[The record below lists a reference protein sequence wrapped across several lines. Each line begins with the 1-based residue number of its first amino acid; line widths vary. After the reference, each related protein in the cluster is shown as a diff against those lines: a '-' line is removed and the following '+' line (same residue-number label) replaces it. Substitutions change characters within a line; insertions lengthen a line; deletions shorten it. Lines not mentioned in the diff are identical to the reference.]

1 MDADGTGRVQLT
13 HNRAMDYHAAWSP
26 DGTRIAFNR
35 EVDHR
40 QDLWVI
46 NPDGS
51 DPTNLTPG
59 LLLGGSPSWSPD
71 GTKMAFVRNR
81 EIYVMDADGSDVV
94 QLTTNTWRDT
104 SPAWSPDGTLIAFY
118 SDRYGAADIWFK
130 SASGGGLTRV
140 TDTPRKSEFDPD
152 WQPLVP

>member
-1 MDADGTGRVQLT
+1 MPTEQGRVQLT

-26 DGTRIAFNR
+26 DGTRTAFNR

-59 LLLGGSPSWSPD
+59 PLQGGSPSWSPD
-71 GTKMAFVRNR
+71 GTKIGLRAEPGDLR
-81 EIYVMDADGSDVV
+81 DGRRW
-94 QLTTNTWRDT
+94 L
-104 SPAWSPDGTLIAFY
+104 
-118 SDRYGAADIWFK
+118 
-130 SASGGGLTRV
+130 
-140 TDTPRKSEFDPD
+140 
-152 WQPLVP
+152 